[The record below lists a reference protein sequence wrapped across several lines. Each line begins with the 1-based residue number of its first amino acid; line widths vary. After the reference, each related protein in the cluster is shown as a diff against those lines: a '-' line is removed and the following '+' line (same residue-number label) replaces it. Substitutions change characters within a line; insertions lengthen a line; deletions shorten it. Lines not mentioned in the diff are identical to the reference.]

1 MSSRAR
7 QVYNL
12 CEGWMIVR
20 EIEAAIGLPPTNRE
34 RQALRQA
41 LGWLRKKGLAESSWQ
56 DGRGTLWRVREGG
69 DVPTSW
75 LDRPTTEEALG
86 DGMTIKELAEAT
98 GRTEASVASS
108 LRKLERKGRA
118 WGERIPG
125 RRQTLWHRGQAPQ
138 AEQTD
143 SEGDNGAEA
152 RVQRGRRGRADAYEH
167 VALRMSGGGVRNI
180 DRIGQAPLDVPVRE
194 PAQVEARTMA
204 RVPLVP
210 CVLCDQVPG
219 MPDRLPSGIWH
230 IVCPICGREA
240 KGTTSDEVRQRWAE
254 FNAKR
259 PKPLSTALDLLD
271 TIESAMCDLEAIRTV
286 PGAMDI
292 WHRWMDDLCEL
303 RELISKGAEE

>member
-1 MSSRAR
+1 MKSRAR
-7 QVYNL
+7 QVYDL
-12 CEGWMIVR
+12 CEGWMTVR
-20 EIEAAIGLPPTNRE
+20 EIEGAIGLPPTNRE

-69 DVPTSW
+69 DVPTTW

-86 DGMTIKELAEAT
+86 DGMTIRELAEAT

-125 RRQTLWHRGQAPQ
+125 RRQTVWHRGRAPQ

-152 RVQRGRRGRADAYEH
+152 RVQRGRRSRAGAYEH
-167 VALRMSGGGVRNI
+167 VALRMQGGGVRDI
-180 DRIGQAPLDVPVRE
+180 DRIGQAPVDVPVRE
-194 PAQVEARTMA
+194 PAQVEARAMA

-219 MPDRLPSGIWH
+219 APDCVGGTWR
-230 IVCPICGREA
+230 IVCPICGRTA
-240 KGTTSDEVRQRWAE
+240 KGGSETDVRGRWAE
-254 FNAKR
+254 MNIKAPR
-259 PKPLSTALDLLD
+259 PLGPALELLD
-271 TIESAMCDLEAIRTV
+271 SIEAAMCDLEAIRTV

-292 WHRWMDDLCEL
+292 WHRWMDDLREL
-303 RELISKGAEE
+303 REAISKGADE